1 MPDDRAVITVRREG
15 ASLERDPFVAG
26 MTLTRIISGC
36 IELTGAY
43 LMWRAGRVDGAM
55 RVNAYLGL
63 VGPLVLVTVTA
74 IGIAG
79 LAGRGLPASKLIL
92 ILMGV
97 YLIIF
102 GTR

>member
-1 MPDDRAVITVRREG
+1 MD
-15 ASLERDPFVAG
+15 RDPFVTG
-26 MTLTRIISGC
+26 MSLTRVISAC

-43 LMWRAGRVDGAM
+43 LMWRAGRVDAAM

-63 VGPLVLVTVTA
+63 VGPMVLLTVNA
-74 IGIAG
+74 IGIVG
-79 LAGRGLPASKLIL
+79 LAGKGMPVSKIVL

-102 GTR
+102 STRS

>member
-1 MPDDRAVITVRREG
+1 MRDRHTVVTG
-15 ASLERDPFVAG
+15 GSGVDRDPFAAG
-26 MTLTRIISGC
+26 MALTRLISAC

-43 LMWRAGRVDGAM
+43 LMWRAGRVDAAM

-63 VGPLVLVTVTA
+63 VGPLVLITVTT
-74 IGIAG
+74 IGIVG
-79 LAGRGLPASKLIL
+79 LAGKGLPVSKIVL

>member
-1 MPDDRAVITVRREG
+1 MD
-15 ASLERDPFVAG
+15 RDPFAAG
-26 MTLTRIISGC
+26 MALTRLISAC

-43 LMWRAGRVDGAM
+43 LMWRAGRVDAAM

-63 VGPLVLVTVTA
+63 VGPLVLITVTT
-74 IGIAG
+74 IGIVG
-79 LAGRGLPASKLIL
+79 LAGKGLPVSKIVL